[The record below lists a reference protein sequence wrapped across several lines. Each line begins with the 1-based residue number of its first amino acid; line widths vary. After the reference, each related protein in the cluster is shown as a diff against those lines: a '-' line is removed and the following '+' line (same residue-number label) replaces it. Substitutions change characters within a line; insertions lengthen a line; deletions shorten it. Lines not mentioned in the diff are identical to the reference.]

1 MHICIKNY
9 KTIKM
14 VRKYKRKSSKG
25 TYKETDMKKAIE
37 LVAKGGSIR
46 KVADRCGVKRETLR
60 RKIKIIKSGME
71 FELTSNYSH
80 QKVFTDVQE
89 NSIADYLKMYCK
101 MFYGLTTKD
110 CRKLA
115 YETAVAN
122 EIKCPA
128 SWVEKK
134 IAGEDWLLGFFK
146 RHPNLSLRSP
156 EGCSLA
162 RATAFNRHN
171 VEAFFDNYQTLLK
184 KEPRLGDPS
193 RIYNLDETKTTTV
206 QNSGEIIAEKDS
218 KAVCKVTS
226 TAKGVLVT
234 ICCIIR
240 ADGNYLPPILIFPR
254 VNFRDHMMIGAPYN
268 SLGLAT
274 PSGWMNTQLFVQTMQ
289 HFIKFSYST
298 KDNPSLLI
306 YDNHE
311 SHISLDVFELAKA
324 NGVHILTLPLHST
337 HRMQPLDVGLY
348 NPFQKFYNT
357 AIDSWMI
364 SHPGKTISIY
374 EIAGFVGTALPSAMT
389 PNSIINAFKNTGIF
403 PYNSHAFRDDDFLP
417 SLVSER
423 PNVIALENLDENS
436 IDNVSEEDERMELS
450 PVQAVQLRVKNY
462 VDMVKEFSDV
472 EFKREFR
479 ISRVVFTYLLNL
491 IQPNLEKPTGSGR
504 CPIYP
509 YLQLLVTLWTMAT
522 PDSYRSVC
530 HRFNIGRATAW
541 RAHRKVC
548 AAIYS
553 LADKFIKWPNIE
565 EAQQTWTDVQYKHK
579 FPKVLGAIDDTH
591 IRIQKPK
598 EHAENYINRNGHY
611 SIHLQAVCD
620 STLKFIHCYAEQPGS
635 MHDMCVFWLSDIP
648 SMYTEKFF
656 PHNSHLIGDAGY
668 ALQKHVMVPY
678 DNNDNDLSE
687 AQINFNERLCS
698 AHVMIKEAIG
708 YLKGRFRSLE
718 DKLYMKRMDLIP
730 EYIIACCVLHNICIL
745 HGDFLDDIVITEQD
759 NNPMAKDYIETNT
772 LGKEEG
778 IEKRNALT
786 NMLYESV
793 KFNIFDNIAI
803 EHSYARRSV
812 PFSL

>member
-1 MHICIKNY
+1 MRNQCRIKNCNND
-9 KTIKM
+9 
-14 VRKYKRKSSKG
+14 RSKG
-25 TYKETDMKKAIE
+25 FH
-37 LVAKGGSIR
+37 LFR
-46 KVADRCGVKRETLR
+46 FPLR
-60 RKIKIIKSGME
+60 RKDHLKRWLEAIGEVNFQPTKSDVICSAHFTTNDYMIRPFAHDVRLKRLAVPSVFQDSLETTPMIANIINSNASEKIANTSTVDNTIKITLINK
-71 FELTSNYSH
+71 
-80 QKVFTDVQE
+80 QKMNKFKYYFKNQ
-89 NSIADYLKMYCK
+89 KM
-101 MFYGLTTKD
+101 
-110 CRKLA
+110 
-115 YETAVAN
+115 N
-122 EIKCPA
+122 
-128 SWVEKK
+128 
-134 IAGEDWLLGFFK
+134 
-146 RHPNLSLRSP
+146 
-156 EGCSLA
+156 
-162 RATAFNRHN
+162 
-171 VEAFFDNYQTLLK
+171 LK
-184 KEPRLGDPS
+184 KKQMQTF
-193 RIYNLDETKTTTV
+193 ITTLKQDLIKNKKTV
-206 QNSGEIIAEKDS
+206 QLQQD
-218 KAVCKVTS
+218 
-226 TAKGVLVT
+226 
-234 ICCIIR
+234 
-240 ADGNYLPPILIFPR
+240 
-254 VNFRDHMMIGAPYN
+254 
-268 SLGLAT
+268 
-274 PSGWMNTQLFVQTMQ
+274 
-289 HFIKFSYST
+289 
-298 KDNPSLLI
+298 LL
-306 YDNHE
+306 
-311 SHISLDVFELAKA
+311 
-324 NGVHILTLPLHST
+324 T
-337 HRMQPLDVGLY
+337 
-348 NPFQKFYNT
+348 
-357 AIDSWMI
+357 
-364 SHPGKTISIY
+364 
-374 EIAGFVGTALPSAMT
+374 
-389 PNSIINAFKNTGIF
+389 
-403 PYNSHAFRDDDFLP
+403 
-417 SLVSER
+417 
-423 PNVIALENLDENS
+423 ALENLDENS